1 MSKINLLPS
10 GHFQVTQNDGSIIK
24 GRYSAKALKM
34 LSDLNGGLSFT
45 ETWSLL
51 SGANSTITNYLQ
63 LVVCAIR
70 SEGGEVDEFGVL
82 SIIEDL
88 GGFSSEDSQSLF
100 AHFLEGFVPKKK
112 VEQNGTS
119 HGVIS

>member
-10 GHFQVTQNDGSIIK
+10 GHFEVILNDGVIVK

-45 ETWSLL
+45 ATWAMLAGSNA
-51 SGANSTITNYLQ
+51 SITNYLQ
-63 LVVCAIR
+63 LVMCAVK

-82 SIIEDL
+82 NIIDEL
-88 GGFSSEDSQSLF
+88 GGFGSDESQSLF
-100 AHFLEGFVPKKK
+100 SHFMEGFVPKKK
-112 VEQNGTS
+112 VEQNGIS
-119 HGVIS
+119 HGVS